1 MKSDKEIWLEG
12 LEKVGRARPIIK
24 GLKKCLVLEDQIQF
38 VIGADDEK
46 EVWEYTDQ
54 EIIDEA
60 KYVQSKYDGD
70 IGFDEQEW
78 LEGEDG
84 KEAQK
89 IARKEYNSVK
99 RFIKKWG
106 NKNEKI

>member
-24 GLKKCLVLEDQIQF
+24 GLKKCFVLEDQIQF

-54 EIIDEA
+54 EIIEEA
-60 KYVQSKYDGD
+60 KYVQSKYDED
-70 IGFDEQEW
+70 IGFDEFDMMM
-78 LEGEDG
+78 GEYG
-84 KEAQK
+84 KDDQK
-89 IARKEYNSVK
+89 IARKEYNEVK